1 MPPGLAGGVKVLW
14 PADGGRWD
22 EGGNV
27 DIIKKLT
34 TAMRMSNINIA
45 SGELCQQAQLEIVL
59 DTAVQRCFLFKRK
72 TT

>member
-1 MPPGLAGGVKVLW
+1 
-14 PADGGRWD
+14 
-22 EGGNV
+22 
-27 DIIKKLT
+27 
-34 TAMRMSNINIA
+34 MRMLNINIA